1 MPPPFANSSGSSQT
15 LDSEIFLRIC
25 WPGDGGKAHFQRF
38 PGKLSIQAWSIQ
50 PKPETEQATAP
61 VSEHNPAAATERKLG
76 PLKKRPLGKGRQF
89 LDGPQDIGALRDMSF
104 QHKHTGIST
113 SGMGSPQ
120 TPSQNPEPRRHET
133 KMPMFRKLWQP
144 HPNCSQNYV
153 SNLNN
158 SSQSSGQRGPFFH
171 AQAWN
176 SRSPSSWQKVFAA
189 RTRDCSAILNVLL
202 SPLCNIKDRLQ
213 SNSRMHRGNY
223 AMCNLPTT
231 NKNP

>member
-1 MPPPFANSSGSSQT
+1 MVRPISSVSLESFPSKHGASSQSQRLSRQTRQSLSITRRLQQNESSG
-15 LDSEIFLRIC
+15 LLRSGHLEKEGSFWMALKTSVLSVIC
-25 WPGDGGKAHFQRF
+25 HSNTNTPEFRLPG
-38 PGKLSIQAWSIQ
+38 W
-50 PKPETEQATAP
+50 
-61 VSEHNPAAATERKLG
+61 AA
-76 PLKKRPLGKGRQF
+76 LKCPPR
-89 LDGPQDIGALRDMSF
+89 
-104 QHKHTGIST
+104 T
-113 SGMGSPQ
+113 
-120 TPSQNPEPRRHET
+120 PEPRRHET
-133 KMPMFRKLWQP
+133 KMPMLRKLWQP

-176 SRSPSSWQKVFAA
+176 SRSPSSCQKVFAA

-202 SPLCNIKDRLQ
+202 SPLCNIKDRLH